1 MFLRKLVVMAVPLL
15 LAGLLC
21 VAFPL
26 IVEMGLDFWTN
37 VIMGVLL
44 GLSLALLLPLSG
56 ASRRR
61 EPFAG
66 MLWVPLLLL
75 IAVVTVQ
82 YLESTGITV
91 PVLGMLRTHQ
101 PTVVLVE
108 CAFIG
113 FMLVTVIRT
122 KK

>member
-1 MFLRKLVVMAVPLL
+1 MFLRKLVVMVVPLL

-21 VAFPL
+21 LAFPL
-26 IVEMGLDFWTN
+26 LLQLGFWTH
-37 VIMGVLL
+37 VLMGALL

-66 MLWVPLLLL
+66 MLLVPCLVLFAL
-75 IAVVTVQ
+75 VVVE
-82 YLESTGITV
+82 YLQGRGVTV
-91 PVLGMLRTHQ
+91 PVLSVFATGEGA
-101 PTVVLVE
+101 VVLVE
-108 CAFIG
+108 CAFVAY
-113 FMLVTVIRT
+113 MLTAVLRT

>member
-1 MFLRKLVVMAVPLL
+1 MFLRKLLVIVVPLL

-21 VAFPL
+21 IVFPL
-26 IVEMGLDFWTN
+26 VLRLGFWTN
-37 VIMGVLL
+37 VLMGGLL
-44 GLSLALLLPLSG
+44 GVSLALLLPLSG
-56 ASRRR
+56 ASKRR

-66 MLWVPLLLL
+66 LLLVP
-75 IAVVTVQ
+75 AVTLVVLVVVQ
-82 YLESTGITV
+82 YLEGRGIAV
-91 PVLGMLRTHQ
+91 PVLGVFRTTQ

-113 FMLVTVIRT
+113 YMLTAVIRT

>member
-1 MFLRKLVVMAVPLL
+1 MFLRKLVVMVVPLL

-21 VAFPL
+21 MVFPL
-26 IVEMGLDFWTN
+26 LVGLGFWTN
-37 VIMGVLL
+37 VLIGLLL

-56 ASRRR
+56 ASKRR

-66 MLWVPLLLL
+66 MLWVPLLML

-82 YLESTGITV
+82 YLESTGVTV
-91 PVLGMLRTHQ
+91 PVLGTLRTHQ